1 MSNEG
6 PKLPVDTNV
15 AQINILEEDTE
26 VYSLVEKHA
35 SELNGLRMEIG
46 RLFTIISNLKDR
58 ADTEERSLNTKKQE
72 LIGRYEIKNDG
83 RWVIDFNKKAF
94 VKLSDDAPNPV

>member
-6 PKLPVDTNV
+6 PKLSVDTNIE
-15 AQINILEEDTE
+15 QINILEEDTE

-46 RLFTIISNLKDR
+46 RLFTIISSLKDR
-58 ADTEERSLNTKKQE
+58 AVIEERSLNTKKQE
-72 LIGRYEIKNDG
+72 LINKYDIKNDG
-83 RWVIDFNKKAF
+83 RWVIDFNRKAF
-94 VKLSDDAPNPV
+94 VKLDDSAPNPV